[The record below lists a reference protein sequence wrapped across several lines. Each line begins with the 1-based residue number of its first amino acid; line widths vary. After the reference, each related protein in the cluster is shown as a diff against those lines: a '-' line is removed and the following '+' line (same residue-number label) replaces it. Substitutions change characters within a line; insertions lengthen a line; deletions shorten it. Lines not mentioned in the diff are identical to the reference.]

1 VVAAGRKRRVY
12 FFEPVVVDQ
21 NDHVQPI
28 GDGFWEDLHQH
39 VETLSDSDRTISF
52 FGRDIAGEARTNV
65 SPSVR
70 YFYLDRER
78 PGQDWPDARGLDG
91 VLDTLASRGDLRS
104 LHEPAYLLSVSGTR
118 YVAFVRTSGGP
129 STSAIERWLN
139 LVMGFEETEDRVELR
154 AYTRTDALERFAR
167 ATAATKVRLAV
178 EPNSLSDEDL
188 TGELGQAIAHAQQV
202 GRGGVSVD
210 MTISFGRVRPDD
222 EAGQTMIREVR
233 EVLNAPTTFRKA
245 SATVV
250 LDGEDGETRREM
262 IDFKRDRVTVSQVFG
277 DDLDQEPRPEIV
289 LTGLLEAIKTF
300 RPNLR

>member
-12 FFEPVVVDQ
+12 FFEPVVRDQ
-21 NDHVQPI
+21 EDRVQAI
-28 GDGFWEDLHQH
+28 AEDFWDDLHKH
-39 VETLSDSDRTISF
+39 VEGLADRERTITF
-52 FGRDIAGEARTNV
+52 FGRDIAGQARTSQ
-65 SPSVR
+65 SPSAR

-78 PGQDWPDARGLDG
+78 PGQDWPDARGHDG
-91 VLDTLASRGDLRS
+91 VLDTLASRGDVRS
-104 LHEPAYLLSVSGTR
+104 LHEPAYLLGVSGSR

-139 LVMGFEETEDRVELR
+139 LVMGFEETDDRVELR

-178 EPNSLSDEDL
+178 EPNSLSEEDL
-188 TGELGQAIAHAQQV
+188 TGELGQAIVHAQQV

-245 SATVV
+245 RATVV

-262 IDFKRDRVTVSQVFG
+262 IDFNRDRVTVSQVFG
-277 DDLDQEPRPEIV
+277 DDLDQEPRPEVV

-300 RPNLR
+300 RQNLR

>member
-1 VVAAGRKRRVY
+1 MY
-12 FFEPVVVDQ
+12 FFEPVVLDQ
-21 NDHVQPI
+21 NDQAHPI
-28 GDGFWEDLHQH
+28 GDDFWDDLHQH
-39 VETLSDSDRTISF
+39 VEGLSERDRTISF
-52 FGRDIAGEARTNV
+52 FGRDIAGDARTNL

-78 PGQDWPDARGLDG
+78 PGQDWPDARGNDG
-91 VLDTLASRGDLRS
+91 VLGTLASRGDVRS
-104 LHEPAYLLSVSGTR
+104 LHEPAYLLGVSGTR

-139 LVMGFEETEDRVELR
+139 LVMGFEETDDRVELR

-178 EPNSLSDEDL
+178 EPNSLSEDDL
-188 TGELGQAIAHAQQV
+188 TGELGQAITHAQQV

-210 MTISFGRVRPDD
+210 MTISFGHVRPDD
-222 EAGQTMIREVR
+222 EAGQTMIQEVR

-277 DDLDQEPRPEIV
+277 DDLDQEPRPEVV